1 MQSLPKKLLKGIEF
15 HLLFKYS
22 CVMLLVANKNFPEV
36 CRQVT
41 KQVKYWPNHWVTKA
55 FWNGSVREKYQKT
68 SSNYTFSLILEHFYL
83 DNCLTL
89 PKNELWGGRFKDCL
103 FSTFIIKKVN
113 DGTRKT
119 MNVIFQWNWWPFWKT
134 KWPLQVVFC
143 SRV

>member
-41 KQVKYWPNHWVTKA
+41 KQVVKYWPNHWVTKA

-68 SSNYTFSLILEHFYL
+68 SSNCTFPLILEHFYL

-89 PKNELWGGRFKDCL
+89 PKNELWGGRFKYIYL
-103 FSTFIIKKVN
+103 YIPFYIPSIFLSIKRN
-113 DGTRKT
+113 DSDEKPHRSFAWYWTLEVLKSH
-119 MNVIFQWNWWPFWKT
+119 K
-134 KWPLQVVFC
+134 
-143 SRV
+143 